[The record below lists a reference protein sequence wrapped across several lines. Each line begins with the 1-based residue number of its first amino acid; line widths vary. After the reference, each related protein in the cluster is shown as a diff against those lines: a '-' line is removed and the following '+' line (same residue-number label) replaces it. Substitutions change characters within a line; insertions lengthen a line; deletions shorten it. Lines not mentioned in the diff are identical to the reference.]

1 MTAATVSS
9 LSHSAAALGGLFL
22 TFAPFN
28 LRMAAG
34 YGRFFLSDVGLIA
47 PIDFVQIDLDLY
59 FRFSV

>member
-1 MTAATVSS
+1 MSQIIFSRVS
-9 LSHSAAALGGLFL
+9 GLFL